1 MIEAQVRAAT
11 VDTPEAREEMSPL
24 RAQWSET
31 PPVAGLRLHTP
42 MSRCAVPPPYAGR
55 ALVLVDQGTGL
66 SGEWA
71 AWELK
76 RNLNTVLL
84 GERFAGGNQYGHVC
98 LFVLLRTGL
107 ICQIPTRRFFCRGRD
122 GGGWTTD

>member
-11 VDTPEAREEMSPL
+11 VDTPEAREERSPL

-42 MSRCAVPPPYAGR
+42 ISLCAARPPYAGR
-55 ALVLVDQGTGL
+55 ALVLVDRGTGW

-71 AWELK
+71 TWELK
-76 RNLNTVLL
+76 RNRNTVLL
-84 GERFAGGNQYGHVC
+84 GEQFAGGNQNGHVS

-107 ICQIPTRRFFCRGRD
+107 IRQIPTRRFFYRGRD
-122 GGGWTTD
+122 RGGWTTD